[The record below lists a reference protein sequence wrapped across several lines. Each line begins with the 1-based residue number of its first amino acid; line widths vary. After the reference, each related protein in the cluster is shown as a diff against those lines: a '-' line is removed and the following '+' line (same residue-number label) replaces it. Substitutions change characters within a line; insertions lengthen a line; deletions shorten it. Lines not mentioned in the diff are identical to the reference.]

1 MAGMNATGGEKVPMG
16 NVVLVI
22 SVSVDGFVAADN
34 VRAEAPMGDGGDR
47 LHRWLMD
54 AEDPRNREI
63 LTRGIGGL
71 GAVITG
77 RRNYEMSVPFWRAN
91 GPTGEARVPVFVLSH
106 SAPVDSPKN
115 GVYTFVEG
123 IDRTLAAARAAAGEK
138 VVSVMGGADVAQQFL
153 RAGLIDQIQLH
164 VVPVLLGSGLRLFEH
179 LGRAPVALEVIE
191 VIPTSAATHLRYRV
205 IK

>member
-1 MAGMNATGGEKVPMG
+1 MNTNSGRDSATGR
-16 NVVLVI
+16 VVLVI

-34 VRAEAPMGDGGDR
+34 VRLEAPMGDGGDR

-77 RRNYEMSVPFWRAN
+77 RRNYEMSVPWWRAD
-91 GPTGEARVPVFVLSH
+91 GPTGAVRVPVFVLSH
-106 SAPVDSPKN
+106 SQPDQTPQN
-115 GVYTFVEG
+115 GVYTFVDG
-123 IDRTLAAARAAAGEK
+123 IDRILAAAKAAAGDK
-138 VVSVMGGADVAQQFL
+138 VISVMGGADVAQQFL

-164 VVPVLLGSGLRLFEH
+164 VVPVLLGSGMRLFERT
-179 LGRAPVALEVIE
+179 GSEPVELDVIE
-191 VIPTSAATHLRYRV
+191 VIPTSAATHVRYRV